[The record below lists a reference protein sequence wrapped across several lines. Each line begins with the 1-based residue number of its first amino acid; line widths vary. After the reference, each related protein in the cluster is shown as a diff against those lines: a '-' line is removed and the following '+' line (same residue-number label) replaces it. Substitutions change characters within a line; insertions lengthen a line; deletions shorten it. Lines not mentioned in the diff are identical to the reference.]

1 MRIESPMPLLE
12 ISPAE
17 RTQPVSQ
24 VNDFIPLGNQF
35 DTFQKKLSGSANEKE
50 QDVDAAVHALNKA
63 AEDYD
68 IALQFSRDDETGAIV
83 IRMVRQ
89 NTGEVVHQIPDEAM
103 LHLSAVLGKLQGRL
117 FSRTA

>member
-12 ISPAE
+12 ITPAE
-17 RTQPVSQ
+17 RTQPAGQ
-24 VNDFIPLGNQF
+24 VNDFISIGPQF
-35 DTFQKKLSGSANEKE
+35 ETFQKKLSGSASE
-50 QDVDAAVHALNKA
+50 QGEDVDKAVQALNKA
-63 AEDYD
+63 AQDYD

-83 IRMVRQ
+83 IRMVKQ

-103 LHLSAVLGKLQGRL
+103 LHLSAVLGKLQGKL